1 MILIIVIDEAIYNDV
16 SLDSHKEIRTK
27 TVHITLSQLLV
38 KQISKCP
45 AINKQI

>member
-1 MILIIVIDEAIYNDV
+1 MIPIIVIDEAIYNDV
-16 SLDSHKEIRTK
+16 TFDSHKEIRTT

-38 KQISKCP
+38 KQISRCP